1 MYNLFLDDNRNVF
14 SVYKYTKNS
23 IYIDNDWVIVRN
35 YNDFVNTII
44 QNGLPNI
51 ISFDHDLSDKKYILR
66 LDKNEDYSNY
76 REKTGFECAKWLVN
90 YCLDNNLNFP
100 EYYVHSFN
108 PIGKENIISY
118 IENFKRTRWFSS
130 SFLFF

>member
-118 IENFKRTRWFSS
+118 IENFKRTR
-130 SFLFF
+130 

>member
-100 EYYVHSFN
+100 EYQTIDFA
-108 PIGKENIISY
+108 I
-118 IENFKRTRWFSS
+118 
-130 SFLFF
+130 